1 MVTVRAANEAAIQY
15 FYGICFSVVSRS
27 EECQELCFSWRSG
40 ESSFDAWGFHLFVFW
55 TGEMRVMALFLL
67 SQSSKF
73 LISSRVQLLGV
84 VRLSFCG
91 CSGMPLATKDSF
103 SSDKEEILDLFLR
116 IQLDERTAKNTLAN
130 AKVTSSLLTVIHEAD
145 VTEGCDRAIGNFLY
159 TIEEQKTKVST
170 KYPANALV
178 HRPTFLKYVVSSKI
192 KTPAQLEAAFPFL
205 TNIGSEDFKLEDFEE
220 HVEVS
225 AEEIERTV
233 NEVFEESKSVILE
246 QRYRTNVGDLFANVR
261 KRQPWADP
269 KIVKKLIDAKLY
281 ELLGERTAADDEKI
295 PKKKKEKNPKAE
307 EKKIIVSTPELYEE
321 DINPF
326 LIFPQPEDNFKDREA
341 LLESHK
347 DGYRIE
353 SQQRKDGLVAKSR
366 LMTADDRGM
375 GGYDDEMGY
384 DPNPKPKMHM
394 KGGKIGEDCEAV
406 ECEDYLSKHSI
417 SKNKRH
423 QDRAAA
429 LEVWDRLEEFVR
441 INNKFYF
448 SQKTTKAKFIEKVKP
463 LVAFWAL
470 GCCISCWASGCIS
483 AELPSTST
491 IQSRDSTS
499 NARAG
504 MISSS
509 DSY

>member
-1 MVTVRAANEAAIQY
+1 MVTVRAADEAAIHHSV
-15 FYGICFSVVSRS
+15 CFSVVSRS

-40 ESSFDAWGFHLFVFW
+40 ESSFDAGGFHLFVFW

-67 SQSSKF
+67 SQ
-73 LISSRVQLLGV
+73 R
-84 VRLSFCG
+84 
-91 CSGMPLATKDSF
+91 MPLATKDSF

-116 IQLDERTAKNTLAN
+116 NQLDERTAKNTLAN
-130 AKVTSSLLTVIHEAD
+130 AKVTSSLVTVIHEAD
-145 VTEGCDRAIGNFLY
+145 VTEGCDQTIGNLLY
-159 TIEEQKTKVST
+159 TIST

-178 HRPTFLKYVVSSKI
+178 HRPAFLKYVVSSKI
-192 KTPAQLEAAFPFL
+192 KTPAQLEAAFSFL

-220 HVEVS
+220 ACGVGVEVS

-261 KRQPWADP
+261 KRPPWADP

-307 EKKIIVSTPELYEE
+307 EKKIIVSTPELSEE
-321 DINPF
+321 DINQF

-347 DGYRIE
+347 DEYRIE

-423 QDRAAA
+423 QNRAAA

-441 INNKFYF
+441 
-448 SQKTTKAKFIEKVKP
+448 S
-463 LVAFWAL
+463 L
-470 GCCISCWASGCIS
+470 SHS
-483 AELPSTST
+483 
-491 IQSRDSTS
+491 
-499 NARAG
+499 
-504 MISSS
+504 
-509 DSY
+509 